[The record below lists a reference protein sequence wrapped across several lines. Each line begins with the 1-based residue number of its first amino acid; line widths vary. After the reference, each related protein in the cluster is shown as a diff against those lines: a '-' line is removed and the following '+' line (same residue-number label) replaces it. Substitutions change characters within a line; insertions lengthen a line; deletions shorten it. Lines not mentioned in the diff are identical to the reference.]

1 MLMKTMAQELAPYK
15 IRVNAIS
22 PGAIETPINTAAW
35 STPEALQERLKLIP
49 YGRAGV
55 GEDIAKVAL
64 CLASDESDDVTGA
77 TRYVDDGR
85 VLYPGFRTGG

>member
-1 MLMKTMAQELAPYK
+1 MLMKTMAQELAQYK
-15 IRVNAIS
+15 IRVNAIA

-35 STPEALQERLKLIP
+35 STPEALKELLKLIP

-55 GEDIAKVAL
+55 GEDIAKAAL
-64 CLASDESDDVTGA
+64 WLACDDSDYVTGA
-77 TRYVDDGR
+77 ILYVDGGM